1 MVLVLSL
8 VVDTDSV
15 RSSLFL
21 FGLAYCIFHTGKKDD
36 LLDLA
41 EPLVLSRIEES
52 HDRILR
58 SS

>member
-8 VVDTDSV
+8 ACRYGSV
-15 RSSLFL
+15 RSSLSL
-21 FGLAYCIFHTGKKDD
+21 FDLAYFTFHTGKKDD